1 MKDDNCRPFFILYT
15 AFFFKELTDMAL
27 LKVVYCAHPVLHK
40 KAEPVTVFDEDL
52 KTLVKDMIET
62 MYHEN
67 GVGLAAP
74 QVAIGKRLATIDVS
88 DERNKPFVIINP
100 EIIEARGEEIMEAG
114 CLSVPGTYGGVPR
127 ATYVKVRAQDEYG
140 KFFEIE
146 GEGLLG
152 HCLQHEIDHL
162 DGKLYIDY
170 FSPLKRNMLV
180 KKMQKFLKHNQ

>member
-1 MKDDNCRPFFILYT
+1 
-15 AFFFKELTDMAL
+15 MAL
-27 LKVVYCAHPVLHK
+27 LKVVYCSHPVLHK
-40 KAEPVTVFDEDL
+40 KAEPVTVFDDAL
-52 KTLVKDMIET
+52 KQLVKDMIET

-88 DERNKPFVIINP
+88 ETRDQPFCIINP
-100 EIIEARGEEIMEAG
+100 EIIEKRGEEPMEAG
-114 CLSVPGTYGGVPR
+114 CLSVPGTYGAVPR
-127 ATYVKVRAQDEYG
+127 AQYVKVRAQDETG

-170 FSPLKRNMLV
+170 FSPMKRNLMV
-180 KKMQKFLKHNQ
+180 KKMQKFLKHK